1 MSTPRMV
8 RALACAGLSLFLA
21 DAVRAQ
27 SVAITSGIGTT
38 ESFDSLTGSGTGST
52 LPTGWFIAE
61 TGTGAD
67 TTYAADNG
75 TDPTGNTYSYGATG
89 AVDRALGTLQTGAVV
104 PTIGAKLSNSTGA
117 TLSTLFV
124 DYVGEEWRLGANP
137 QTDRLQFQY
146 STNAT
151 SLTTGTW
158 TSVPALDF
166 VAPVTT
172 GTPGILNG
180 NLSGNRSSVDGSIT
194 GLALANGAT
203 LWVRWVDFH
212 AASGA
217 EDGLALDDVRFGTVA
232 DPPPSIVTS
241 VPANNATGVSP
252 NATLILNFSEQ
263 VNLTDP
269 WFTLSCSVSGAR
281 GGQYNQ
287 NTITQAEIL
296 PNELSPGVYF
306 SLGDVCDLTVLANG
320 VTDSDG
326 THNAMVA
333 NVLVHFSVSGDAP
346 PTVLTTAPADNA
358 TGVDPAANFVVN
370 FSEPV
375 ATVDPWVTLSCGITG
390 NHFGSSFS
398 SNGGATWTFDPASGF
413 VAGESCTATIARANV
428 HDLDGTAD
436 ALIGSNTFR
445 FTAQIDSPPTVTSTS
460 PANGAGNISVA
471 ANLGVTFSEP
481 VTAPVAAFQVTCVS
495 SGSHAFALT
504 GGPTTFTL
512 NPTVDFDPLE
522 SCTLQIRANQ
532 VEDTD
537 GTPTAMT
544 ADVNVQFTTS
554 ASVAQYYADVDTTT
568 CTTLRTTL
576 HKIIKDHVAF
586 PFDGASGTTS
596 WTLVESAD
604 QDPANAGK
612 VLDVYRNRSYT
623 KLTDR
628 AGAADGLHY
637 AREQAWPSVYGFNG
651 LSGTDG
657 SGNPWSPYTDAHDL
671 FVAAAD
677 YRSDRGSKPYASCT
691 LASGCTERT
700 TDVNGGNGG
709 GSGSYPGHSNWF
721 KAGATE
727 NLGSFEVFDARKGDL
742 ARALMYMDLRYDGGV
757 NSNTGQA
764 EPDLVLTDNRAL
776 ITTTASGS
784 IAATAYMGLLAN
796 VLTWHAGDPPSA
808 AEQLRNDVVYSYQGN
823 RNPFIDHPEYAT
835 CLFSCVCPKPDPVFK
850 DSFE

>member
-1 MSTPRMV
+1 MSPSLRV
-8 RALACAGLSLFLA
+8 RALACAGLSMFLV
-21 DAVRAQ
+21 DAARAQ
-27 SVAITSGIGTT
+27 SIAITSGAGAT

-52 LPTGWFIAE
+52 LPNGWYISE

-89 AVDRALGTLQTGAVV
+89 AVDRALGTLQSGAVV
-104 PTIGAKLSNSTGA
+104 PTIGAKLTNSTGG

-158 TSVPALDF
+158 TAVPALDF
-166 VAPVTT
+166 VAPVTS

-180 NLSGNRSSVDGSIT
+180 NLSGNRIGVDGSIT
-194 GLALANGAT
+194 GLSLANGAT

-212 AASGA
+212 ATSGA
-217 EDGLALDDVRFGTVA
+217 EDGLAVDEVRFGTVA
-232 DPPPSIVTS
+232 DVSPSVVSS
-241 VPANNATGVSP
+241 VPVNNATGVSP
-252 NATLILNFSEQ
+252 NSTLIVNFSEP
-263 VNLTDP
+263 VSVSDP

-287 NTITQAEIL
+287 NSVTQAEIL

-306 SLGDVCDLTVLANG
+306 ALGDVCDLTVLRSQVN
-320 VTDSDG
+320 DQDG
-326 THNAMVA
+326 TPSPMVG
-333 NVLVHFSVSGDAP
+333 NFPLHFSVAGDAP
-346 PTVLTTAPADNA
+346 PTVASTVPADNA
-358 TGVDPAANFVVN
+358 SGVDPAANFVVN

-375 ATVDPWVTLSCGITG
+375 AVTDPWVVLSCGITG
-390 NHFGSSFS
+390 NHPGSSS
-398 SNGGATWTFDPASGF
+398 STNGGATWTFDPASGF
-413 VAGESCTATIARANV
+413 VSGESCTATITRANV

-436 ALIGSNTFR
+436 ALSGNNAFR
-445 FTAQIDSPPTVTSTS
+445 FTVLVDNPPTVTATT
-460 PANGAGNISVA
+460 PANGAANVSVA
-471 ANLGVTFSEP
+471 SSLGVTFSEP
-481 VTAPVAAFQVTCVS
+481 VTAPVAAFSLGCASTGAHSVVVS
-495 SGSHAFALT
+495 
-504 GGPTTFTL
+504 GGPTSFTL
-512 NPTVDFDPLE
+512 NPDVDFGPLE
-522 SCTLQIRANQ
+522 TCTLQIRASQ
-532 VEDTD
+532 VDDLD
-537 GTPTAMT
+537 GTPTPMT
-544 ADVNVQFTTS
+544 ADVFVQFTTS
-554 ASVAQYYADVDTTT
+554 ASVAQYYADVDSTT

-576 HKIIKDHVAF
+576 HKIIKDHTAF
-586 PFDGASGTTS
+586 PFDAASGTTA
-596 WTLVESAD
+596 WTLIESAD

-623 KLTDR
+623 KVSDR

-637 AREQAWPSVYGFNG
+637 LREQAWPSVYGFNG
-651 LSGTDG
+651 LSGNDG
-657 SGNPWSPYTDAHDL
+657 SGNPWSPYTDGHNL
-671 FVAAAD
+671 FAAAAD
-677 YRSDRGSKPYASCT
+677 YRADRGNKPYAPCT

-709 GSGSYPGHSNWF
+709 GSGTYPGHSNWF

-742 ARALMYMDLRYDGGV
+742 ARALMYMDLRYDGGS
-757 NSNTGQA
+757 NSITGQA

-776 ITTTASGS
+776 ITTTTAGS
-784 IAATAYMGLLAN
+784 IASTAYMGLLAN

-808 AEQLRNDVVYSYQGN
+808 QEQLRNEVVYSWQGN

-835 CLFSCVCPKPDPVFK
+835 CLYSCVCPKPDPVFK